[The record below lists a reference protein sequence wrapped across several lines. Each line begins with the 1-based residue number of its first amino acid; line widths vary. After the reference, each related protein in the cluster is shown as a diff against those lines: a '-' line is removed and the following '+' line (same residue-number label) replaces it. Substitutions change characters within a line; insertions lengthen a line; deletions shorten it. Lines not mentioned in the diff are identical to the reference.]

1 MARADGALARRDEPH
16 RGGRLWHPGR
26 FGEEP
31 RRRRELPDLRGEV
44 QRMRE
49 VARLLQGRVYN
60 VYSGFLITS

>member
-16 RGGRLWHPGR
+16 RGGRLWHPSR
-26 FGEEP
+26 FGEEQ

-49 VARLLQGRVYN
+49 VARLLQGRLYN
-60 VYSGFLITS
+60 V